1 MERISEIFIKN
12 FKCLSCFS
20 LDLNVKDNNTSN
32 CNINLL
38 IGKNGAGKSTFLD
51 ALFEIAINTNNPDK
65 IFRHYLKNCNG
76 DIICGNCSPVTYE
89 NIEAKNKDFLWK
101 KVIRFYT
108 GNSNRHTEYKN
119 KYTEDFLSFERDKVK
134 FVLSALFLS
143 GAWTS
148 NINKEI
154 ISKFKDILFEDK
166 STFEPEQVW
175 IDVKNYNKKSFEIKN
190 KNFIEKEMSKCTRLY
205 LNINDADGYVGASF
219 SILNTLLKNLIERDN
234 ANNEENSILDTGF
247 LYKRLNSECNSD
259 SLYVD
264 ETLSDGELGFI
275 RRFSLILLMSEL
287 KGEGNRSLLL
297 LDEPETH
304 FNENWKRHFIY
315 LIDSALKDTYH
326 DIFIATHSA
335 MLITDV
341 KRDELYRFECIN
353 NKIKTYPVNINTFAA
368 NVVNIGQALFD
379 LESDIGERSK
389 NEIKAALKGV
399 KEIKDKEND
408 EERISIKNQKEKLT
422 QLLKQVGPGEWRW
435 KIRSKIN
442 QLEKTDL
449 CRNFNPK
456 KAENVNSTGIN

>member
-1 MERISEIFIKN
+1 MERISEIFIKS
-12 FKCLSCFS
+12 FKCLNCFS
-20 LDLNVKDNNTSN
+20 LDLNIKDNNTLN

-38 IGKNGAGKSTFLD
+38 IGRNGAGKSTFLD
-51 ALFEIAINTNNPDK
+51 ALFEIAINTNNPDR
-65 IFRHYLKNCNG
+65 IFRHYLKSCNG
-76 DIICGNCSPVTYE
+76 NIICGNCSPVTYE
-89 NIEAKNKDFLWK
+89 NIEAKSKDFLWK

-108 GNSNRHTEYKN
+108 GNSDRHIEYKK
-119 KYTEDFLSFERDKVK
+119 KYTEAFLSFERDKVK
-134 FVLSALFLS
+134 FILSALFIS
-143 GAWTS
+143 GAWKS
-148 NINKEI
+148 DVNNKI
-154 ISKFKDILFEDK
+154 ISKFKEILFEDK

-175 IDVKNYNKKSFEIKN
+175 IDVKNYNKETFEIKN
-190 KNFIEKEMSKCTRLY
+190 KNFIEKEMPKCTRLY
-205 LNINDADGYVGASF
+205 LNITDADGYVGASF
-219 SILNTLLKNLIERDN
+219 SILNTLLNHLIEKDN
-234 ANNEENSILDTGF
+234 TNNEENSIFDTGF

-287 KGEGNRSLLL
+287 KGEENRSLLL

-315 LIDSALKDTYH
+315 LIEAALKNTYH

-341 KRDELYRFECIN
+341 KRDELYRFECTN
-353 NKIKTYPVNINTFAA
+353 NKIKTYPVNINTFAT

-389 NEIKAALKGV
+389 KELEQLINGIDQKTNEPFKNNKKHKKALQ
-399 KEIKDKEND
+399 DKLRE
-408 EERISIKNQKEKLT
+408 
-422 QLLKQVGPGEWRW
+422 VGPGEWRW

-442 QLEKTDL
+442 QLEKADL
-449 CRNFNPK
+449 CCNFNPK
-456 KAENVNSTGIN
+456 KVENGDSTGTN